1 MANAR
6 STMPVGVRLLHVVD
20 DYLRKKQRGKG
31 DMSKL
36 ISEALG
42 MVKLDSVPLLTIH
55 GKKQPVVAKVTQVV
69 IRKETRHEI
78 SRLSKIRGCSMNE
91 LLNSALVASLLKSRS
106 AHEAELAPPAHT
118 VALNRMTP
126 ERRERFFATLLSLR
140 GHEAVPSLRSAVGGY
155 YEYEP
160 ELGATVE
167 NAQDGRRFL
176 VDSASGGEL
185 VRIREVGQSPFV
197 EKLPGTLEPRRLKR
211 KTTRRK

>member
-1 MANAR
+1 MAKAR

-20 DYLRKKQRGKG
+20 AYLRKKQRGKG

-42 MVKLDSVPLLTIH
+42 MVNLDSVPLLTIH

-91 LLNSALVASLLKSRS
+91 LLNSALVASLLKARS
-106 AHEAELAPPAHT
+106 AREAVSATPAHT
-118 VALNRMTP
+118 AALNRMTP
-126 ERRERFFATLLSLR
+126 EQRERFFARLLSLS
-140 GHEAVPSLRSAVGGY
+140 GHEEAPSLRSAVGSY

-167 NAQDGRRFL
+167 NTQDGRQFL
-176 VDSASGGEL
+176 VASASEGEL

-197 EKLPGTLEPRRLKR
+197 EKSPGLEPRRLKR
-211 KTTRRK
+211 KAARRK

>member
-20 DYLRKKQRGKG
+20 AYLRKKQRGKG

-42 MVKLDSVPLLTIH
+42 MVNLESVPLLTIH

-91 LLNSALVASLLKSRS
+91 LLNSALVASLLKARS
-106 AHEAELAPPAHT
+106 AREAASVPPAHT
-118 VALNRMTP
+118 AALNHMTP
-126 ERRERFFATLLSLR
+126 GQRERFFASLLGLS
-140 GHEAVPSLRSAVGGY
+140 GHEAAPNLRSAEGSY
-155 YEYEP
+155 YEYAP

-167 NAQDGRRFL
+167 NTQDGRRFL
-176 VDSASGGEL
+176 VDSVSGDEL

-197 EKLPGTLEPRRLKR
+197 KKLPGTLELRLKR